1 MLVTA
6 ILLGILFSVFATQN
20 TNTIPIYFGD
30 YTLPGIPVY
39 VAILVPLLIG
49 SLLMF
54 LINLLK
60 DLSQKMT
67 IHEQTDKIKD
77 YKKDLA
83 EATKRAHKLELE
95 NVKMKL
101 KNGDTDEESF

>member
-20 TNTIPIYFGD
+20 TSTIPIYFGD
-30 YTLPGIPVY
+30 FTLPNVPIY
-39 VAILVPLLIG
+39 AAILIPLLAG
-49 SLLMF
+49 ALLMF
-54 LINLLK
+54 IFNILK
-60 DLSQKMT
+60 DLSQNLT
-67 IHEQTDKIKD
+67 IREQVDKIKN
-77 YKKDLA
+77 YRRDLA

-95 NVKMKL
+95 NVKMKS